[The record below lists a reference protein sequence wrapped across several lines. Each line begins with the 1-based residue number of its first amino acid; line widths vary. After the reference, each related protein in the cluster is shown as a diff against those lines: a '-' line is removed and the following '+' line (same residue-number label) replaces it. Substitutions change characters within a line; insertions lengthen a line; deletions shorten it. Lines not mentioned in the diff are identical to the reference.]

1 MVRGAMTKKMSKL
14 FSQNSRSIKVTRRS
28 GRIRKI
34 SRKPKRTLRHCLN
47 PLVEEE
53 GNRKISQRR
62 RTRARFSATI
72 VTNMGIMPMNV
83 KIQRKRKVKTM
94 KKRPR

>member
-1 MVRGAMTKKMSKL
+1 M
-14 FSQNSRSIKVTRRS
+14 
-28 GRIRKI
+28 
-34 SRKPKRTLRHCLN
+34 LRQCLN

-62 RTRARFSATI
+62 RTRARFSATT
-72 VTNMGIMPMNV
+72 VTNMGIMPMNA